1 MLRPHGYR
9 VRFAGLERLADGRRG
24 FSFDVGWTLPD
35 TASPPVDLLALAGQR
50 YEVERFELT
59 SDPPH

>member
-1 MLRPHGYR
+1 

-24 FSFDVGWTLPD
+24 FSFDIGWTLPD
-35 TASPPVDLLALAGQR
+35 IASPPAQLLALAGQC